1 MIRFL
6 NAAGA
11 IAAETVRRWI
21 TDGVFTMSA
30 AIAYYAAFALV
41 PGLLIVMSTVG
52 VVYGDETTAEI
63 AREASSLVGEDAA
76 ALVTG
81 AVLVTRDRIGFG
93 RRSAVL
99 ALAMMIGGASAVFA
113 EFLNAMNTVWR
124 VRARAG
130 RGVLGVLRDR
140 FWPFTLVFAIGVI
153 LLAWLLLSSFIQA
166 YSVYVDR
173 LVPGAAFVW
182 PYVDLGLSVAAVTL
196 LFALVYK
203 FLPDARIPWSAA
215 WLGAAVTAVFFAAGK
230 HLFSLYLGTTAIPT
244 VYGAAGSLFVILVW
258 VYYSTATVLL
268 GAEFIHVYAERRGH
282 RVTPKR
288 NAVAVEG

>member
-1 MIRFL
+1 MIRFAT
-6 NAAGA
+6 AAGA
-11 IAAETVRRWI
+11 IAAETLRRWL

-41 PGLLIVMSTVG
+41 PGLLIVMSMVG
-52 VVYGDETTAEI
+52 VVYGDESASEI
-63 AREASSLVGEDAA
+63 EREAARFVGRDAA
-76 ALVTG
+76 AFVTG

-93 RRSAVL
+93 RRSAAL
-99 ALAMMIGGASAVFA
+99 GLAMTMAGASAVFA
-113 EFLNAMNTVWR
+113 QFLTAMNTVWR
-124 VRARAG
+124 VRSRPG
-130 RGVLGVLRDR
+130 RGILGVLRDR
-140 FWPFTLVFAIGVI
+140 FWSFTLVFAIGAV
-153 LLAWLLLSSFIQA
+153 LLAWLLLSSFIQG

-215 WLGAAVTAVFFAAGK
+215 WVGAALTAVFFTAGK
-230 HLFSLYLGTTAIPT
+230 HLFSLYLGTTALPT
-244 VYGAAGSLFVILVW
+244 VYGAASSLFVILVW

-288 NAVAVEG
+288 NAVPAGA